1 MKATTTNRMNLLLG
15 RNTERI
21 NSVVPAELKKQMV
34 QAEKDLKM
42 SESQFV
48 KLCIV
53 EKLDR
58 MDTENQ

>member
-1 MKATTTNRMNLLLG
+1 MNLLLG